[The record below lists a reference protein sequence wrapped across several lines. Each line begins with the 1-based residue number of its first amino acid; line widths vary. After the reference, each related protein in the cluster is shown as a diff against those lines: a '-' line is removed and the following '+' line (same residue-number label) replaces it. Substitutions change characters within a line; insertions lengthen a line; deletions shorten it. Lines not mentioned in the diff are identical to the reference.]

1 MFNDL
6 RDFIDQAAAM
16 GDVKTVEGADCELE
30 IGALTDIFAERADA
44 PLLLFDKI
52 KGHPPGFRVASNLF
66 STQRRTALGLDLPLE
81 ASGIDLVRALRNRLK
96 VAVNPIPT
104 ELVKDGPVA
113 ENVITGEDVDL
124 WKFPS
129 PRWHELDG
137 GRYIGTGT
145 ACITRDPDEG
155 WVNVGTY
162 RIQVHDRN
170 TVTASL
176 VPGHH
181 GQIIAKK
188 YWDRGQACPIAIAC
202 GQEPLLWAATHWE
215 GIPWGI
221 SEYDYAG
228 GLKGEPIKVLPGV
241 ATGLPVPATAEIVLD
256 GEILPPEVETRD
268 EGPFGEWAGY
278 YAGGVRPMAAI
289 KIKAVMH
296 RDDPII
302 QGNPPSRL
310 PSVWTLGR
318 HLHKAASLWDEL
330 DRNLP
335 GIRGVWIMQ
344 EASIHSIPV
353 ISLKQS
359 YAGHAR
365 AAAMLALGSSA
376 TGFFSTMVIVVD
388 DDIDPANNSEV
399 IWALGTRLDPETSI
413 EIIPGLQ
420 AGGSTPI
427 LSPEKKRL
435 GQFSLGRAVILACKP
450 YSWIKDFPP
459 TVGTSPELAAKTRA
473 KWTELLG

>member
-6 RDFIDQAAAM
+6 RDFINRAAEM
-16 GDVKTVEGADCELE
+16 GDVKNVAGAEWDLE
-30 IGALTDIFAERADA
+30 IGALTDITAERPDA
-44 PLLLFDKI
+44 PLLVFDEI
-52 KGHPPGFRVASNLF
+52 KGYPAGFRVATNLF
-66 STQRRTALGLDLPLE
+66 TTERRTALGLDLPLD
-81 ASGIDLVRALRNRLK
+81 AGGIDLVRALRQRLK
-96 VAVNPIPT
+96 DAAQQVPPET
-104 ELVKDGPVA
+104 VKDGPVK
-113 ENVITGEDVDL
+113 ENVITGDDVDL
-124 WKFPS
+124 GVFPT

-137 GRYIGTGT
+137 GRYIGTGS
-145 ACITRDPDEG
+145 ACVTRDPDEG

-162 RIQVHDRN
+162 RIQIHDRN

-181 GQIIAKK
+181 GQIIAQK

-202 GQEPLLWAATHWE
+202 GQEPLLWAASHWE

-228 GLKGEPIKVLPGV
+228 GLKGQPLLVTPGV
-241 ATGLPVPATAEIVLD
+241 TTDLPIPATAEIVLE
-256 GEILPPEVETRD
+256 GEILPPEVETRE

-278 YAGGVRPMAAI
+278 YAGGVRSMAAI
-289 KIKAVMH
+289 RIKSILH
-296 RDDPII
+296 RNDPII

-318 HLHKAASLWDEL
+318 HLHKAASLWEEL
-330 DRNLP
+330 ERNLP
-335 GIRGVWIMQ
+335 GIRGVWIMR

-353 ISLKQS
+353 ISLKQT

-376 TGFFSTMVIVVD
+376 TGFFASMVIVVD
-388 DDIDPANNSEV
+388 EDIDPANTSEV
-399 IWALGTRLDPETSI
+399 IWALGTRVDPEISI
-413 EIIPGLQ
+413 QIISGLQ
-420 AGGSTPI
+420 AGGSTPM

-435 GQFSLGRAVILACKP
+435 GQFSLGRTVILACKP

-459 TVGTSPELAAKTRA
+459 TTGTSPELAARMRA